1 MFDMSFLELLVVGVI
16 ALIVL
21 GPERL
26 PKAARTV
33 GLWVGKA
40 KQGFESIKSEID
52 RELKVKELQEQI
64 AQQKAN
70 LEQSSGLNE
79 LKDEVDQ
86 VKNTIHAQA
95 SALESDFDQEIEQH
109 NAAILEAEKKSQKS
123 PSPDADKSDQPQPK
137 K

>member
-1 MFDMSFLELLVVGVI
+1 MFDMGFLELLVIGII

-40 KQGFESIKSEID
+40 KQSFESIKTEID

-64 AQQKAN
+64 AQQKAE
-70 LEQSSGLNE
+70 LEQSAGLDT
-79 LKDEVDQ
+79 LKSDFEQ
-86 VKNTIHAQA
+86 AKNTIHSEAE
-95 SALESDFDQEIEQH
+95 ALQNEFDQEIAQH
-109 NAAILEAEKKSQKS
+109 NQSILQAEKENQ
-123 PSPDADKSDQPQPK
+123 QPQSKLPHQDT
-137 K
+137 

>member
-1 MFDMSFLELLVVGVI
+1 MSFWEVFVVGVI

-40 KQGFESIKSEID
+40 KQGFNSIKTEID

-64 AQQKAN
+64 AAQKQN
-70 LEQSSGLNE
+70 LENQMGLESLNQAQQDMNQLMDDANQSLTTSNSAT
-79 LKDEVDQ
+79 D
-86 VKNTIHAQA
+86 KNTNKSA
-95 SALESDFDQEIEQH
+95 STSNDKP
-109 NAAILEAEKKSQKS
+109 AE
-123 PSPDADKSDQPQPK
+123 
-137 K
+137 